1 MTSLYLTASDQH
13 LITAQKVKIASG
25 DINSVQLCVT
35 FDSLWDNYPA
45 RTAVFYTS
53 NDETR
58 IEVLLIDNACVIPS
72 EVLTESCILY
82 VGIRGVSM
90 DGTKVKTS
98 AIVQH
103 KIVPGVGAG
112 ATTIEPT
119 MDLYQQYIAA
129 MDERVDPIF
138 NEIRAA
144 LAEQQAAYRAEI
156 TDLLTPVVLWENPSP
171 EEEFAAQTIE
181 MDLTKCKRFSVL
193 FRNRLI
199 DNNQTCCEFWFSK
212 KGFTFSTH
220 ETIGSDMSSN
230 ISKRNVLFEDDGV
243 QFFEGMYDGSTN
255 NTRLIPIKI
264 TGYKY

>member
-1 MTSLYLTASDQH
+1 MTTLYLTTSDQH

-35 FDSLWDNYPA
+35 FDSLWDNYPE

-53 NDETR
+53 NDETK

-72 EVLTESCILY
+72 EVLSESCILY
-82 VGIRGVSM
+82 VGIRGVSS
-90 DGTKVKTS
+90 DGTKVKTT

-103 KIVPGVGAG
+103 KIIPGVGAG
-112 ATTIEPT
+112 ATTIAPT

-129 MDERVDPIF
+129 MDNRVDPIF
-138 NEIRAA
+138 NEIKASLAA
-144 LAEQQAAYRAEI
+144 QL
-156 TDLLTPVVLWENPSP
+156 TDFFEPVVWENPSP

>member
-1 MTSLYLTASDQH
+1 MTTLYLTTSDQH

-25 DINSVQLCVT
+25 DINSVQLKAT

-53 NDETR
+53 NDETK
-58 IEVLLIDNACVIPS
+58 IEVLLKNNACVIPS
-72 EVLTESCILY
+72 EVLKESCILY

-129 MDERVDPIF
+129 MNERVDPIF
-138 NEIRAA
+138 GEIKAS
-144 LAEQQAAYRAEI
+144 LAEQQAAHMEEI
-156 TDLLTPVVLWENPSP
+156 TNLLTPELLWENETPD
-171 EEEFAAQTIE
+171 EEFAAQTIE
-181 MDLTKCKRFSVL
+181 MDLSEFKRISIL
-193 FRNRLI
+193 FLSSDNDGYFEGFYTTRDIKYVEVEKTLNSGTATESLIRKLTITDTGIIFEDVTDSNNITRNRRI
-199 DNNQTCCEFWFSK
+199 K
-212 KGFTFSTH
+212 
-220 ETIGSDMSSN
+220 
-230 ISKRNVLFEDDGV
+230 
-243 QFFEGMYDGSTN
+243 
-255 NTRLIPIKI
+255 PIKI